1 MNNKDNYIIYPNAN
15 NSITLLMP
23 SNELPLI
30 EIARK
35 DVPKEVPYLII
46 TKDSIPDDDEYF
58 NAWEAD
64 FSNPDGYG
72 IGADAWFAEQE
83 ALNDNN

>member
-46 TKDSIPDDDEYF
+46 TKDDIPDDDEYF